1 MSAEEIHGKADKKH
15 RYGSTAMRAKVVEAR
30 KRQQERF
37 AGIHLQFNSQ
47 MGVKELERLV
57 TLGKKEQEFMDGVY
71 EKLHLSLRSYHRIL
85 KVARTI
91 ADLDASEEI
100 AMKHLQEALCY
111 RSVEER
117 YWG

>member
-1 MSAEEIHGKADKKH
+1 V
-15 RYGSTAMRAKVVEAR
+15 R
-30 KRQQERF
+30 
-37 AGIHLQFNSQ
+37 
-47 MGVKELERLV
+47 ELEQLIH
-57 TLGKKEQEFMDGVY
+57 LGKKEQGFMDQVY

-91 ADLDASEEI
+91 ADLDAAEEI
-100 AMKHLQEALCY
+100 ALKHIQEALCY